1 MSGNIQT
8 VAIIGAGL
16 SGVVSAAHLLR
27 AGMDVTVFERGD
39 NVGGAWIYSAQPD
52 RDPPFPNVRPPA
64 PDWDEL
70 DRLGA
75 ALDPAAAARIFAP
88 PGPAYDTMKSRG
100 SEVIMRTSLRRWPD
114 GVRGPLDPRDVV
126 AYLRAIADE
135 HGVRDRIR
143 FRTRVEAVRKDD
155 GQWRVHTSQLTTTAT
170 SFAQRQKAAQAFD
183 AVVVATGRY
192 GAPRVP
198 DVPGLSLWKTR
209 FPGRLTHAKQYR
221 AAAQYRGKTV
231 LVIGAFVSALEI
243 AGELV
248 HIGAARVYQS
258 AYPTAIDFRDEVK
271 HERAEKVAMVAE
283 FGGLNDNGGSGG
295 DDGLSESA
303 VPSPRLLDDDCPIPA
318 KVVLQDG
325 RVLDSIHHVIFA
337 TGYLTSFPFLG
348 PDLEQ
353 PHTAPDDADE
363 RVVITADARNVHN
376 LHKDIFYIPDPS
388 LAFIGVSQN
397 ASTFSLYDFQGQV
410 LALVWAGRARLPPSE
425 AMRGEQQWRKSHQ
438 LPGTLLNS
446 IFLLDDFVIRG
457 LLDWVNEDL
466 TKDGLDALSGPDPEW
481 WSAFRV
487 EREGARPLLGKL
499 QDNYLR
505 MCKMSW
511 EELQYLA

>member
-8 VAIIGAGL
+8 VANIGAGL
-16 SGVVSAAHLLR
+16 SGVVSAVHLLR

-52 RDPPFPNVRPPA
+52 RDPPFPDVHPPP

-70 DRLGA
+70 DRLGG

-114 GVRGPLDPRDVV
+114 GLRAPLDPRDVV
-126 AYLRAIADE
+126 AYLRAIVDE

-155 GQWRVHTSQLTTTAT
+155 GQWRVHTSWLTTTAT
-170 SFAQRQKAAQAFD
+170 SFARKHETAQAFD

-192 GAPRVP
+192 GPPRVP
-198 DVPGLSLWKTR
+198 DVPGLSLWKAR

-221 AAAQYRGKTV
+221 AAARYRGKTV
-231 LVIGAFVSALEI
+231 LVIGAFISALEM

-248 HIGAARVYQS
+248 QSGTARVYQS
-258 AYPTAIDFRDEVK
+258 AYPTAIDFRDQVK

-283 FGGLNDNGGSGG
+283 FGDPNDNGGSGG
-295 DDGLSESA
+295 DGGLNN
-303 VPSPRLLDDDCPIPA
+303 DCPIPA
-318 KVVLQDG
+318 KVMLQDG
-325 RVLDSIHHVIFA
+325 HVLDGIHHVIFA

-348 PDLEQ
+348 PGLEQ
-353 PHTAPDDADE
+353 PHTAPHDADD
-363 RVVITADARNVHN
+363 RVVITGEARNVHN

-425 AMRGEQQWRKSHQ
+425 AMREEQRWRKSHQ

-446 IFLLDDFVIRG
+446 IFLLDDFVIRR
-457 LLDWVNEDL
+457 LLDWVNHDL
-466 TKDGLDALSGPDPEW
+466 TKDGSDALSGPDPEW
-481 WSAFRV
+481 WSAFRS

-505 MCKMSW
+505 MCGMSW
-511 EELQYLA
+511 EGLQSIV